1 MAGPASISEIDVSG
15 VPTAFDESVVLL
27 DVREHDEWG
36 RGHAVGA
43 RHIPMGEVPAR
54 IAEIDPGATLFVV
67 CHLGG
72 RSLRVA
78 HYLAQNGYEPINVT
92 GGMQAWADA
101 GRPVVTDDGGPG
113 AV

>member
-1 MAGPASISEIDVSG
+1 VDVSG
-15 VPTAFDESVVLL
+15 VPTAFDGSVVLL

-36 RGHAVGA
+36 RGHAAGA
-43 RHIPMGEVPAR
+43 QHIPMGEVPAR
-54 IAEIDPGATLFVV
+54 MAEIDPGATLYVV

-78 HYLAQNGYEPINVT
+78 RYLAQNGYEPINVT

-101 GRPVVTDDGGPG
+101 GRAVVTDDGGPG